1 VVIKRVVNPSF
12 KLITNSSE
20 SDETP
25 RYIAPGSRG
34 RVLGVDPTTG
44 RGAGRR
50 DTEDIEELIEELRV
64 EIYNKVKEDVE
75 RWLEHVIDELRKNS
89 VDEKVVKGIAKATAA
104 AEVARLHNVVREE
117 LDEFKAEVEERLARL
132 GLDAEAVR
140 KLVDEVY
147 NKLLSDL
154 SGIIDRRIMH
164 VLSVIDE
171 QNSSIKD
178 ILDLVSAL
186 LESEVKSEEVLEKL
200 RSELSEERI
209 EEYLYRVLVKRGVIR
224 RKRRK
229 WGWVAVGLGIPI
241 AIVVGFLINPAI
253 TFVILAIVFVV
264 LMRW

>member
-1 VVIKRVVNPSF
+1 MRREFERLV
-12 KLITNSSE
+12 
-20 SDETP
+20 DE
-25 RYIAPGSRG
+25 Y
-34 RVLGVDPTTG
+34 L
-44 RGAGRR
+44 
-50 DTEDIEELIEELRV
+50 
-64 EIYNKVKEDVE
+64 NKN
-75 RWLEHVIDELRKNS
+75 IDERT
-89 VDEKVVKGIAKATAA
+89 VKSIAKATAA

-140 KLVDEVY
+140 RLVDEVY
-147 NKLLSDL
+147 NKLLGDL

-178 ILDLVSAL
+178 ILDLVNAL
-186 LESEVKSEEVLEKL
+186 LESEVKSEEILEKL
-200 RSELSEERI
+200 RSELSEERL
-209 EEYLYRVLVKRGVIR
+209 EELLYRVLVKRGVIR